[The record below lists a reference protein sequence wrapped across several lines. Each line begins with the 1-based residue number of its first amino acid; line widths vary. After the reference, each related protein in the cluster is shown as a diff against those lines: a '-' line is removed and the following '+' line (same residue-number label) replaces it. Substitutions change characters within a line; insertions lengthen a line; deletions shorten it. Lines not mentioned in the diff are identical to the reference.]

1 MRLTD
6 FSTLTFDCYGTLI
19 DWESGIMA
27 GLKPL
32 IDQMDGRLDR
42 DAILQAHALEESTQ
56 QRTTPSMLYSDL
68 LATVYRN
75 LADEWALSVTADEAA
90 IYGKS
95 IEHWPAFA
103 DSVDALAYLKQH
115 FKLVILSNVDRAS
128 FAQSNVRLGVTFDA
142 IYTAEDVGFY
152 KPSDRNFEYM
162 IEQLAAREIAKGD
175 ILHTAESMFH
185 DHAPANRHGLHNCWI
200 YRRHDQKG
208 FGATRDPGEMPHVD
222 FRFDSMAVLVA
233 AHQAGLAG

>member
-1 MRLTD
+1 LRLTD

-42 DAILQAHALEESTQ
+42 DAILQAHARQESTQ
-56 QRTTPSMLYSDL
+56 QRVTPSMRYSDL

-75 LADEWALSVTADEAA
+75 LAAEWGLPVTPDEAA
-90 IYGKS
+90 IYGAS
-95 IEHWPAFA
+95 VEHWPAFA
-103 DSVDALAYLKQH
+103 DSAEALAYLKQH
-115 FKLVILSNVDRAS
+115 FNLVILSNVDRAS
-128 FAQSNVRLGVTFDA
+128 FAYSNARLGITFDE
-142 IYTAEDVGFY
+142 IYTAEDAGSY

-162 IEQLAAREIAKGD
+162 IEQLAARDIAKGE

-208 FGATRDPGEMPHVD
+208 FGATRDPGDMPHVD
-222 FRFDSMAVLVA
+222 FRFDSMADLVA
-233 AHQAGLAG
+233 AHQAELAG